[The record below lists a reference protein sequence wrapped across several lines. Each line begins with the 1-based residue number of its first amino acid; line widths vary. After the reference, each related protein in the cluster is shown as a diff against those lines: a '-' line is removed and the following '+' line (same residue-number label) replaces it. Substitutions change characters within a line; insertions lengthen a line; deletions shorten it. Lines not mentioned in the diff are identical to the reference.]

1 MKKWLAWILIPVLAF
16 CFLPGGAAAEEENAD
31 IQETVVTREDQGEAS
46 TASDDLMLL
55 VTTLRSDEFKDLIRN
70 PEVKDVISEVVTNL
84 SVYLIENRPVTMKI
98 LEAWGLKEYELN
110 AVGALWDSADRL
122 YHLEREYEQTEDGE
136 ILFVELKTL
145 IHNPVFIQFCDDY
158 RRMLESSDLQVLLE
172 GIRKAVQKGK
182 MTDSGEVAERFREK
196 GISEDSI
203 PADLMKAILS
213 VAEMET
219 DTRESL
225 KLLLK
230 EPDFWKVV
238 NHVTGN
244 QLKMDMAPITE
255 ELNKLLENEDVM
267 RFLQEN
273 GRKAIAFLNFMQD
286 DLKKDEDTQSAEAG
300 SAEAGS
306 DEGAEEVAADVG
318 SDEGAQEAAGNKA
331 GEEARE
337 GE

>member
-1 MKKWLAWILIPVLAF
+1 
-16 CFLPGGAAAEEENAD
+16 
-31 IQETVVTREDQGEAS
+31 
-46 TASDDLMLL
+46 
-55 VTTLRSDEFKDLIRN
+55 
-70 PEVKDVISEVVTNL
+70 
-84 SVYLIENRPVTMKI
+84 
-98 LEAWGLKEYELN
+98 
-110 AVGALWDSADRL
+110 
-122 YHLEREYEQTEDGE
+122 
-136 ILFVELKTL
+136 
-145 IHNPVFIQFCDDY
+145 
-158 RRMLESSDLQVLLE
+158 
-172 GIRKAVQKGK
+172 
-182 MTDSGEVAERFREK
+182 
-196 GISEDSI
+196 
-203 PADLMKAILS
+203 
-213 VAEMET
+213 MET

-300 SAEAGS
+300 S

>member
-98 LEAWGLKEYELN
+98 LEAWGLKEHELN

-122 YHLEREYEQTEDGE
+122 YHLEQEYEQTEDGE

-172 GIRKAVQKGK
+172 GIRKAAQKGK

-203 PADLMKAILS
+203 SADLMKAILS
-213 VAEMET
+213 VAELET

-286 DLKKDEDTQSAEAG
+286 DLKKDEDTQSAV
-300 SAEAGS
+300 AGS
-306 DEGAEEVAADVG
+306 DEGAEEVVADVG
-318 SDEGAQEAAGNKA
+318 SDEGTQEAAGNKA